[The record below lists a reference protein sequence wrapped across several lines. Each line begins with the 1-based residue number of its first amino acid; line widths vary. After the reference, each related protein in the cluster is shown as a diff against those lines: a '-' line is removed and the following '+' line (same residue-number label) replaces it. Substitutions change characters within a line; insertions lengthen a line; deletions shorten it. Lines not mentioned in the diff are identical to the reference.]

1 MGTEQKEAAQVENRE
16 TASPLVSIAVL
27 AYNHLDYTRQC
38 IESIYRYT
46 SHIDFELITINNG
59 SSDGTEEYFNSLPNQ
74 KKISFPEN
82 IGVCKAFNCGFKIA
96 EGKYTM
102 NVSNDVVVTAH
113 WLDNL
118 LNCFESDSKIGMVV
132 PVCDASCN
140 YQQINLP
147 CQSMEEMQRIAERY
161 NVSNPD
167 LWEERLKMTV
177 YAAIYRTEILKVLGG
192 FDEDFNPGC
201 YDDDAICFSIR
212 RMGYKT
218 ILAKD
223 TFVHHF
229 GARTFNAEYEKD
241 KNLAIRNKGL
251 FFVKFGV
258 DAYIAGLIDFNVL
271 NVLDYDSKN
280 EVSILG
286 LGGSFGTTVL
296 QLKNVCKSHGCKDVE
311 LYYLSERS
319 NNMTEL
325 KTICRECVQGP
336 AEDVQLYFGGRQYDY
351 IVLESESAA
360 LHNREGLFT
369 ILYGLL
375 KPGGQLVCTAAGPEV
390 LYEMMGI
397 FYRLGADFQKQINN
411 YYYLSF
417 ARPEQPSGEGTLLQ
431 PADGLF

>member
-1 MGTEQKEAAQVENRE
+1 MSTEPIPAEQTEKAEDAV
-16 TASPLVSIAVL
+16 SPLVSIVVL

-59 SSDGTEEYFNSLPNQ
+59 SSDGTEEYFNSLPNK
-74 KKISFPEN
+74 KKISFQEN
-82 IGVCKAFNCGFKIA
+82 IGVCKAFNYGFRIA

-118 LNCFESDSKIGMVV
+118 LICLESDPKIGMVV
-132 PVCDASCN
+132 PICDASCN

-147 CQSMEEMQRIAERY
+147 FQTMEEMQQVAERY

-177 YAAIYRTEILKVLGG
+177 YAAIFRTEIQKALGG

-229 GARTFNAEYEKD
+229 GSHTFNAEYTKDEK
-241 KNLAIRNKGL
+241 LAVRNKRL
-251 FFVKFGV
+251 FFGKFGV
-258 DAYIAGLIDFNVL
+258 DAYVAGLIDFNVL
-271 NVLDYDSKN
+271 NVLDYSCKSRVN
-280 EVSILG
+280 ILG
-286 LGGSFGTTVL
+286 IGGSFGTTVL
-296 QLKNVCKSHGCKDVE
+296 QLKNACKSYGCKDVG
-311 LYYLSERS
+311 LYYLSEQS
-319 NNMTEL
+319 SNMTEL
-325 KTICRECVQGP
+325 KTICNECVQGS
-336 AEDVQLYFGGRQYDY
+336 ADDVQTCFGSRQYDY
-351 IVLESESAA
+351 IVVESDSTT
-360 LHNREGLFT
+360 LRNKEGLFT

-375 KPGGQLVCTAAGPEV
+375 KSGGQLVCTAANPAV
-390 LYEMMGI
+390 LYEIMGI
-397 FYRLGADFQKQINN
+397 YYRLGAAFNKQINN

-417 ARPEQPSGEGTLLQ
+417 TKPE
-431 PADGLF
+431 